1 MALFAIGSNYGLQ
14 RSIAGEIGIHLSVF
28 WHILFRRRIEKRL
41 LQTGASLVQQGI
53 TKSQHQAIWWLP
65 FTHEGCLGLGL

>member
-1 MALFAIGSNYGLQ
+1 MAYSEASQAKLAFIC
-14 RSIAGEIGIHLSVF
+14 RFF
-28 WHILFRRRIEKRL
+28 WHILFRRRIEERL

-53 TKSQHQAIWWLP
+53 TKSQHQVIWWLP